1 VNELERLLR
10 ERMVKPDQY
19 PEFYR
24 FEREGE
30 ELMGEIVGKRRI
42 RRDDGREDI
51 IYTIRTADGR
61 EWSIPSY
68 AVLSRLMEE
77 QNVQP
82 GDYVLIRYE
91 GERRTRRMGR
101 PAKLFSLGKVSREEA
116 RKLGEYT

>member
-1 VNELERLLR
+1 MNELERLLR